1 MSKEKEVSL
10 LEFERQVFELEGVRI
25 VIRTNRDKITPYDY
39 ERKARRNMS
48 VMRFLHTRI
57 GKFLK
62 ARESVCVI
70 DGYGNEVP
78 FINTIDNVR
87 KSYNI

>member
-10 LEFERQVFELEGVRI
+10 LEFERQVFKLEGVRI

-39 ERKARRNMS
+39 ERKARGNMS
-48 VMRFLHTRI
+48 IMRFLHTRI

-62 ARESVCVI
+62 GRESVCVI
-70 DGYGNEVP
+70 DGYGNEVS
-78 FINTIDNVR
+78 FIRTIENVR
-87 KSYNI
+87 KSYKV

>member
-39 ERKARRNMS
+39 ERKARGNMS

-57 GKFLK
+57 AKFLK
-62 ARESVCVI
+62 AKESVTII
-70 DGYGNEVP
+70 DGYGNEVS
-78 FINTIDNVR
+78 FLRSINTVR
-87 KSYNI
+87 ESYRV